1 MRVLFMGTPDF
12 ALESFRA
19 LCDNFEVVGA
29 VTQPDKPRGRGY
41 ELTPSP
47 IKLAALERGV
57 KVYQPTTL
65 KDGAFADELA
75 EIAPD
80 LVAVVAYGKI
90 LPEYVLNYPR
100 LGCINLH
107 GSLLPKYR
115 GAAPMQRAIIDGE
128 RVTGVTTMYM
138 AKGLD
143 TGDMLE
149 TAELEIGENDN
160 FEVIHDALSS
170 LGAGL
175 LVSTIKKL
183 DSGEITPIKQDDTL
197 ATYAAKIEKTDCEIN
212 FANSAEKIHNLIR
225 GLSPIPLAFTH
236 NRGKLLKV
244 ISSTICDNDGVFGAP
259 GEVLSIDGGRIRVA
273 CGQGSIF
280 IDRVTPEG
288 KRAMSVADYING
300 RQIAVGDI
308 LGVDR

>member
-12 ALESFRA
+12 AVESFHA
-19 LCDNFEVVGA
+19 LCENFDVVG
-29 VTQPDKPRGRGY
+29 VLTQPDRPRGRGY

-47 IKLAALERGV
+47 IKKAALERGV
-57 KVYQPTTL
+57 AVYQPETL
-65 KDGAFADELA
+65 RDGAFASELDQLS
-75 EIAPD
+75 PD
-80 LVAVVAYGKI
+80 VIAVVAYGKI

-149 TAELEIGENDN
+149 KAEFQIGENDN
-160 FEVIHDALSS
+160 FETVHDGLSKI
-170 LGAGL
+170 GAEL
-175 LVSTIKKL
+175 LVSTLKKL
-183 DSGEITPIKQDDTL
+183 EKGELTPIKQDDAL
-197 ATYAAKIEKTDCEIN
+197 STYAQKIEKSDCIID
-212 FANSAEKIHNLIR
+212 FSRSADEVHNLIR
-225 GLSPIPLAFTH
+225 GLSPIPLAFTYKK
-236 NRGKLLKV
+236 GKMLKI
-244 ISSTICDNDGVFGAP
+244 ISSTICDRDGTCGKP
-259 GEVLSIDGGRIRVA
+259 GEVLSVDGGRIKVA
-273 CGQGSIF
+273 CGRGSIF
-280 IDRVTPEG
+280 IDRATPEG
-288 KRAMSVADYING
+288 KRAMSAADLING

-308 LGVDR
+308 LESGK